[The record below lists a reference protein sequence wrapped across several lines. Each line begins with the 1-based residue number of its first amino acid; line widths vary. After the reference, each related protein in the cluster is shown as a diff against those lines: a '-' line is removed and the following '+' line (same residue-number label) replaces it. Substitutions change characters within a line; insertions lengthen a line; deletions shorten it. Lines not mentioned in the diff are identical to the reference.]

1 MPEAAQPQP
10 RSDRE
15 LAAACQ
21 RYDRAAQQEL
31 YARFADRLYRLLL
44 KLTRRPDDAFDCVQN
59 TFLRAFE
66 RIGQFDGRAALSTWL
81 YRIAVNEAL
90 LLGRRSAAG
99 RAAQDRAAWQ
109 RAGNGQPTPGLRLD
123 VAHAL
128 GRLSPEDQMVL
139 LLRYDQN
146 LDYRTIGEVLGIP
159 GGTVASRLNRAR
171 ERLREL
177 LSAYRTE
184 ERSGPAHPTSE
195 RFAGDQVPG
204 PSLDARPGPAE

>member
-1 MPEAAQPQP
+1 MPEAAPPQP

-21 RYDRAAQQEL
+21 RNERAAQQEL

-44 KLTRRPDDAFDCVQN
+44 KLTRRPDDALDCMQN
-59 TFLRAFE
+59 TFLWAFK

-90 LLGRRSAAG
+90 LLARRSAGA
-99 RAAQDRAAWQ
+99 RAAQDRFARQ
-109 RAGNGQPTPGLRLD
+109 PAGNGQPTPGLRLD

-128 GRLSPEDQMVL
+128 DRLSAEDQLVL
-139 LLRYDQN
+139 LLRYDQS
-146 LDYRTIGEVLGIP
+146 LDYRTIGEVLGVP

-171 ERLREL
+171 ERLRAL
-177 LSAYRTE
+177 LSAYGTE
-184 ERSGPAHPTSE
+184 ETDGAAHPTNT
-195 RFAGDQVPG
+195 RLVRGQA
-204 PSLDARPGPAE
+204 PSRRLGARPGSPE

>member
-10 RSDRE
+10 RSDRD

-21 RYDRAAQQEL
+21 RLDRAAQQEL

-90 LLGRRSAAG
+90 LLGRRSAAA
-99 RAAQDRAAWQ
+99 RAAQDRAARQ
-109 RAGNGQPTPGLRLD
+109 RTGNGQPTPGLRLD

-128 GRLSPEDQMVL
+128 DRLSQEDQLIL

-146 LDYRTIGEVLGIP
+146 LDYRTIGDVLSVP

-177 LSAYRTE
+177 LSAYQTE
-184 ERSGPAHPTSE
+184 ERHGPAHPTRD
-195 RFAGDQVPG
+195 RFVGDQAPG
-204 PSLDARPGPAE
+204 QGLEARPEPAE